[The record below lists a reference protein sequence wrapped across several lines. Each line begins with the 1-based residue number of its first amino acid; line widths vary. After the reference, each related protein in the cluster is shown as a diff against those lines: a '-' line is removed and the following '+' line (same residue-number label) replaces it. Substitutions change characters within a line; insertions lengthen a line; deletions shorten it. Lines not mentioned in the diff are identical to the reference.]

1 MTFRNTTM
9 VQDNFISRQTD
20 LGDVYNQ
27 FIEIISDLDGQVSSE
42 QNKVSKLE
50 EIIDALNIELAL
62 KGEV

>member
-1 MTFRNTTM
+1 M